1 MREDF
6 TEERILIILYGICK
20 YTIVTWQVFRFYVY
34 QKCAHWNVRYILW
47 FFLSFACLCVL
58 GGEFC
63 ICGLSKVSL
72 GRIFVWCEFF
82 LTWTGTEDVVC
93 HTYCK
98 APLTQ
103 IVTVDLRQ
111 NLAWL
116 DLMYLQKYG
125 SPSRQPRWRTFW
137 LSLWLPDWLP
147 AKLKV
152 TDLLFLSMG
161 FPVQPAWIIYM
172 ADF

>member
-6 TEERILIILYGICK
+6 SEERILIILYSTCK
-20 YTIVTWQVFRFYVY
+20 YTIVTWQVFRFCVY
-34 QKCAHWNVRYILW
+34 QKCAHYNTVIVCMCSVLI
-47 FFLSFACLCVL
+47 SFACLCVL

-72 GRIFVWCEFF
+72 GRVFVWCEFF
-82 LTWTGTEDVVC
+82 LTWTRTEDVVC

-111 NLAWL
+111 NLAWI
-116 DLMYLQKYG
+116 DLMYCRSTAL
-125 SPSRQPRWRTFW
+125 
-137 LSLWLPDWLP
+137 LPDSL
-147 AKLKV
+147 AEGLSDCLSDYL
-152 TDLLFLSMG
+152 TDCQPNWRSLIYYFSPWAFLSS
-161 FPVQPAWIIYM
+161 QPE
-172 ADF
+172 